1 MQGGWMH
8 RRIGFIVSICGMVF
22 VMLPLGGVLGKADFV
37 TAAIGFAF
45 VIIGIF
51 FAIESLARGR

>member
-1 MQGGWMH
+1 MH

-37 TAAIGFAF
+37 TAVIGFAF